1 MKRLEA
7 GKGSAA
13 AYSSLDVR
21 TAEMAAS
28 NIMAE
33 PTCHAVKGS
42 PVRRRMI

>member
-28 NIMAE
+28 NIM
-33 PTCHAVKGS
+33 GS
-42 PVRRRMI
+42 EQDLFKILR